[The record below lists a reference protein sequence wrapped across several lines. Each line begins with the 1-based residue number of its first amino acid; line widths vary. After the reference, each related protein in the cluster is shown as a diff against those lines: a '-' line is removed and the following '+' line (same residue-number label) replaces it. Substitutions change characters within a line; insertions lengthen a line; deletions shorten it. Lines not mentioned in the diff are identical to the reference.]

1 MQQVPQPPK
10 SMFPYSVGSSFSTPR
25 SGSTKWQTN
34 IVLSFDSVDMKK
46 SYRDGWKFL
55 RNSLVK
61 LLVYGKQIW
70 RWNVGYTCS
79 FLRNQY
85 YLYINYIIKRRK
97 FQAKQNQFFIKRMN
111 VCFKR
116 IKKIAK
122 VSLSEQKRK
131 LEIYFAFSLTFLCV
145 NFTAISK
152 GCFNKNLFSKISQHS
167 PENTWIVNIFFLWS
181 YRPSAVRTPKQ
192 LFSYE

>member
-1 MQQVPQPPK
+1 MQQVPQPPQ
-10 SMFPYSVGSSFSTPR
+10 SMFPYSLGSSFSTPR

-34 IVLSFDSVDMKK
+34 IVLSFDSVYMKK

-97 FQAKQNQFFIKRMN
+97 FQAKQNQIFIKRMN

-116 IKKIAK
+116 IKKIAE
-122 VSLSEQKRK
+122 VSLSEHKRK
-131 LEIYFAFSLTFLCV
+131 WEIYFAFSLTFLCV
-145 NFTAISK
+145 NFTAINK
-152 GCFNKNLFSKISQHS
+152 ECFNKNLFWKI
-167 PENTWIVNIFFLWS
+167 
-181 YRPSAVRTPKQ
+181 
-192 LFSYE
+192 